1 MEQNLEI
8 LVRAVI
14 ASFSNHGK
22 CTLSSITM
30 ENWLKHR
37 TGEVPMTHEQ
47 LTCMYTVTKMYS
59 MDQANW
65 LNVLG
70 PFIYDV
76 LVAINKD
83 VEKEL

>member
-8 LVRAVI
+8 FVKAIL

-22 CTLSSITM
+22 RTLSSITM

-37 TGEVPMTHEQ
+37 TGASPMTHEQ
-47 LTCMYTVTKMYS
+47 LICMHRSTKMYS
-59 MDQANW
+59 MNQASW
-65 LNVLG
+65 LDIHG
-70 PFIYDV
+70 PFVYDV

-83 VEKEL
+83 IEKDL

>member
-8 LVRAVI
+8 FVKAIL

-22 CTLSSITM
+22 RTLSSITM

-47 LTCMYTVTKMYS
+47 LTCMHVSTKMYS
-59 MDQANW
+59 MNQANW
-65 LNVLG
+65 LGMLG
-70 PFIYDV
+70 PFVYDV

-83 VEKEL
+83 IEKDL